1 MNKKTLYAYDEAP
14 KSHTVVIPTFDMF
27 LFFISWDMKV
37 PVYLTFVS
45 GTIYAGHPIYNSV
58 LLQHQ
63 QRQQQRE
70 QLGLFLV
77 DDA

>member
-1 MNKKTLYAYDEAP
+1 MINKTYAYDEAP

-45 GTIYAGHPIYNSV
+45 GTIYAGHPIYT
-58 LLQHQ
+58 L
-63 QRQQQRE
+63 
-70 QLGLFLV
+70 
-77 DDA
+77 

>member
-1 MNKKTLYAYDEAP
+1 MIDKTYPYDEAP

-45 GTIYAGHPIYNSV
+45 GTIYAGHPMLIYTIYSV
-58 LLQHQ
+58 Q
-63 QRQQQRE
+63 
-70 QLGLFLV
+70 
-77 DDA
+77 